1 MPFRGSI
8 QSILTGQIEG
18 VGGVDEDVVYG
29 HEDAGAELDG
39 LGGRVV
45 RVDGRA
51 AAANVRRAV
60 KDGDIKRDG
69 G

>member
-18 VGGVDEDVVYG
+18 VGGIDKNVVYG
-29 HEDAGAELDG
+29 DEDASAELDR
-39 LGGRVV
+39 LGEGVISV
-45 RVDGRA
+45 NGRA
-51 AAANVRRAV
+51 TAANVSGAV